1 MIYIYI
7 FRVLFIEN
15 EVIIRRLELSWEE
28 FHDFVAVTAGRC
40 DGVMALLMHVHT
52 SGFGLSWE

>member
-1 MIYIYI
+1 M

-28 FHDFVAVTAGRC
+28 FRDFVAVTAGGC
-40 DGVMALLMHVHT
+40 DGVMALLMRVHT
-52 SGFGLSWE
+52 SGFGSSWE